1 MKFILIIVLI
11 LTSVSII
18 YSQKKAINV
27 TYIANCGFLV
37 EYGHKQI
44 LIDVLI
50 NSGYNS
56 YLIPT
61 DSTVTKILNGQEP
74 FNRSNVLLVTHNHPD
89 HFDAQK
95 AIKCLNNNLNNTIIA
110 PSLVV
115 NSIRNQNNIKIS
127 DRQII
132 EMPEMNQQGFDTV
145 ICGIRIKSYFL
156 LHDNRPEIQNVGY
169 VIEIDDIKIFHSG
182 DNTGSNTSEFEFM
195 QLQNKSIDVALLNYY
210 GFWNSIEERNF
221 TKSHI
226 NPKNIELMHIPPKEI
241 ENVKDSCNKI
251 TDFLDITIFLNSME
265 RKSFTCNNAKQA
277 INIELYFITN
287 VYDQI

>member
-1 MKFILIIVLI
+1 MKSILILIPIFI
-11 LTSVSII
+11 LTSVSTI

-37 EYGHKQI
+37 EYGNKQI

-61 DSTVTKILNGQEP
+61 DSTVSKIMNGQEP
-74 FNRSNVLLVTHNHPD
+74 FNRSNILLVTHNHPD
-89 HFDAQK
+89 HFDTQK
-95 AIKCLNNNLNNTIIA
+95 ATKYLNNNSKNTIIA
-110 PSLVV
+110 PSLVI
-115 NSIRNQNNIKIS
+115 NSIRNQNNIKIP
-127 DRQII
+127 DRQLI
-132 EMPEMNQQGFDTV
+132 EIPETNQQGFDTV
-145 ICGIRIKSYFL
+145 VYGIRIKSYFL
-156 LHDNRPEIQNVGY
+156 QHDNRPEIQNVGY
-169 VIEIDDIKIFHSG
+169 VIEIDGIKVFHSG
-182 DNTGSNTSEFEFM
+182 DNTGANTSEFELM

-226 NPKNIELMHIPPKEI
+226 NPKNIVLMHIPPKEI

-251 TDFLDITIFLNSME
+251 TDFFDITIFLNSMDG
-265 RKSFTCNNAKQA
+265 KSFICK
-277 INIELYFITN
+277 
-287 VYDQI
+287 